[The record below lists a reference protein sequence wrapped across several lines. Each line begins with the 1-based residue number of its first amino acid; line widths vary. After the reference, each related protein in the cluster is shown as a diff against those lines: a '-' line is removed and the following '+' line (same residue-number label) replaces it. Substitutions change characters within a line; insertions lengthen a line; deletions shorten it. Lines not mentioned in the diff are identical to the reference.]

1 MTTHLSRHVRALLF
15 WSLSSAAFAL
25 VTSCSKQDPEELAD
39 PDVAPRDTNPDGV
52 PYPADHLG
60 SKPRAN
66 GNRGDRIPNFAFQ
79 GYPNGDRSQGLQT
92 ISLSDY
98 FDPKQKHHKVLHIE
112 VSATWCAICSSEIEA
127 TVENKDALNA
137 KGIAYLEV
145 VVSGASAGFG
155 PSQGELDTW
164 VDRHHSNVDTG
175 VDIRGRRLG
184 GAGLI
189 DVNVMPHDILID
201 TRTMEILD
209 SSPGAPLDIGVY
221 GRDGVQWVDTHPPS
235 Y

>member
-1 MTTHLSRHVRALLF
+1 MTTHLSRRVRALLF
-15 WSLSSAAFAL
+15 WSFSSTAFAL
-25 VTSCSKQDPEELAD
+25 VTSCSKQDPDELAD
-39 PDVAPRDTNPDGV
+39 PDVAPRDTNPDGIA
-52 PYPADHLG
+52 YPTDHLG
-60 SKPRAN
+60 SNARAN
-66 GNRGDRIPNFAFQ
+66 GTRGDRIPNFAFQ

-92 ISLSDY
+92 ISLADY
-98 FDPKQKHHKVLHIE
+98 FDPSRKRHKLLHIE
-112 VSATWCAICSSEIEA
+112 VGATWCAYCSSEIEA
-127 TVENKDALNA
+127 TVENKAALNA

-145 VVSGASAGFG
+145 LVSGASAGFG

-164 VDRHHSNVDTG
+164 IDRHHSNVDTA

-189 DVNVMPHDILID
+189 AVDVMPHDIVVD

-209 SSPGAPLDIGVY
+209 SSPGTPIDIGVY
-221 GRDGVQWVDTHPPS
+221 DSSFLEVVESHPPS